1 MLRNIARSAAVAAVL
16 GLQAISVARAQGIN
30 SEKISLDG
38 QAGVAIPGKQLHQF
52 EGAGPNANLEVAYHI
67 RPRLAV
73 DAFGDLSM
81 LNGRTLLG
89 TAAPNLDAVD
99 YGVGLKANLFGQASH
114 NWLLSAQAGV
124 GATTFRSDEFT
135 SIEAGTT
142 RFSHTYPATT
152 AGVQLGYQFKRIG
165 AFIGSDLRW
174 AFVKQDDTGL
184 LTTVN
189 GLAIQPFNKAWIAP
203 ITVGVHAII

>member
-1 MLRNIARSAAVAAVL
+1 MLRNITRSAGILFALALSATRFA
-16 GLQAISVARAQGIN
+16 GAQEISQ
-30 SEKISLDG
+30 KLSLDG

-52 EGAGPNANLEVAYHI
+52 EDAGPNANLELAYHL

-73 DAFGDLSM
+73 DAFGDVSM
-81 LNGRTLLG
+81 LNGRTVLG
-89 TAAPNLDAVD
+89 SPAPNMDAVD
-99 YGVGLKANLFGQASH
+99 YGIGLKANLLGQASH
-114 NWLLSAQAGV
+114 NWLLSAKAGV
-124 GATTFRSDEFT
+124 GATTFRSDQFN
-135 SIEAGTT
+135 SLISGTT

-152 AGVQLGYQFKRIG
+152 AGLQLGYQFRRIG

-184 LTTVN
+184 LTSVN

-203 ITVGVHAII
+203 ITVGLHAVI

>member
-1 MLRNIARSAAVAAVL
+1 MLRQITRSATMVAVL
-16 GLQAISVARAQGIN
+16 AFMAATAAKAQDNTQKVSV
-30 SEKISLDG
+30 DG

-52 EGAGPNANLEVAYHI
+52 EDAGPNANLEIAYHV

-73 DAFGDLSM
+73 QAFGDFSM
-81 LNGRTLLG
+81 LNGRTILG
-89 TAAPNLDAVD
+89 TAAPNMDAAD
-99 YGVGLKANLFGQASH
+99 YGVGLKANLLGHEQR
-114 NWLLSAQAGV
+114 NWLLTAKAGV

-135 SIEAGTT
+135 SLVGGTT

-152 AGVQLGYQFKRIG
+152 AGVQLGYQFKRVG
-165 AFIGSDLRW
+165 AFVGSDLRW

-184 LTTVN
+184 LTTLN
-189 GLAIQPFNKAWIAP
+189 GLAVQPFNKAWIAP